1 MPELRRDPVL
11 GRWVIIASDRGKRPQ
26 ELRVEEAP
34 AVTAESCPF
43 CEGHEDQ
50 TPPEIQAFRARD
62 SRPNGPGWRVR
73 TVPNRYPALQVEGDL
88 DKRGDGIYDLMNGV
102 GAHEVII
109 ETPKHGVS
117 ITELDLPHVQDVLW
131 MCRERMLDLK
141 RDRRLVYGLIFKNV
155 GAPAGASIEHTHS
168 QLICTPTVP
177 KTVSEEM
184 SRTGA
189 YFDFR
194 GRCLFCDM
202 VRQELAAYTR
212 IVRDTPRFVA
222 FAPFAAR
229 FPFETWILPK
239 RHSSH
244 FEDTPR
250 HEIEELAGCL
260 RGTLL
265 KLEKAL
271 DRPPYNYLV
280 HTSPFDRAEIESY
293 HWHIEI
299 IPRLTRIAGFEWGT
313 DFYVNPVPPE
323 RSADYLRA
331 IEVGGA

>member
-1 MPELRRDPVL
+1 PVL
-11 GRWVIIASDRGKRPQ
+11 GRWVIIATDRGRRPQ
-26 ELRVEEAP
+26 DFRAEAQP
-34 AVTAESCPF
+34 AAAKACPF
-43 CEGHEDQ
+43 CEGQEAS
-50 TPPEIQAFRARD
+50 TAPEIQAFRARD

-73 TVPNRYPALQVEGDL
+73 TVPNRHPALQVEGDL
-88 DKRGDGIYDLMNGV
+88 DKRGDGIYDLMNGI

-109 ETPKHGVS
+109 ETPRHAAS
-117 ITELDLPHVQDVLW
+117 ITELDPGHVQDVLW
-131 MCRERMLDLK
+131 MYRDRMVDLK

-155 GAPAGASIEHTHS
+155 GLAAGASLAHTHS

-184 SRTGA
+184 RRTSD

-202 VRQELAAYTR
+202 VRQELGTYARVVKETAS
-212 IVRDTPRFVA
+212 FLA

-239 RHSSH
+239 RHVSH
-244 FEDTPR
+244 FEYSQR
-250 HEIEELAGCL
+250 HEIEELADCL
-260 RGTLL
+260 RATLV
-265 KLEKAL
+265 KLERAL
-271 DRPPYNYLV
+271 DRPPYNYLI
-280 HTSPFDRAEIESY
+280 HSSPFDRQDVESY

-299 IPRLTRIAGFEWGT
+299 IPRLIPIAGFEWGT

-323 RSADYLRA
+323 KAAEYLRSM
-331 IEVGGA
+331 EVPGS

>member
-11 GRWVIIASDRGKRPQ
+11 GRWVIIATDRAVRPQ
-26 ELRVEEAP
+26 DLRADPRP
-34 AVTAESCPF
+34 AAGAFCPF
-43 CEGHEDQ
+43 CEGHEDS
-50 TPPEIQAFRARD
+50 TPPEIHAYRGRDTRA
-62 SRPNGPGWRVR
+62 NGPGWRVR
-73 TVPNRYPALQVEGDL
+73 TVPNKHPALQVEGEL
-88 DKRGDGIYDLMNGV
+88 DKRGDGIYDLMSGI

-109 ETPKHGVS
+109 ETPKHAAS
-117 ITELDLPHVQDVLW
+117 FTDLEPAQAHDVIG
-131 MCRERMLDLK
+131 MYRDRMNDLK

-155 GAPAGASIEHTHS
+155 GTAAGALVGHSHS

-177 KTVSEEM
+177 KTVAEEM
-184 SRTGA
+184 ARTKE

-202 VRQELAAYTR
+202 VRQELASYAR
-212 IVRDTPRFVA
+212 VVKETPSFLA

-239 RHSSH
+239 RHASH
-244 FEDTPR
+244 FENGAR
-250 HEIEELAGCL
+250 SELEELADCL

-265 KLEKAL
+265 KLERAL
-271 DRPPYNYLV
+271 DRPPYNYLI
-280 HTSPFDRAEIESY
+280 HSAPFDRQDLDTY

-299 IPRLTRIAGFEWGT
+299 IPRLVPLAGFEWGT

-323 RSADYLRA
+323 KAAEYLRSM
-331 IEVGGA
+331 EVPGS